1 MRRYF
6 VGFSLLPL
14 LLILLSGCHAI
25 GDKSASLSVIYGATA
40 VLSLLL
46 LVGYCSVVPKKDPWF
61 LLLFSS
67 VLVVNAG
74 YFALAISQSLEE
86 ALLANRISY
95 LGSVFLPM
103 SMLMII
109 LNVARIQY
117 KKWQTWLL
125 LGISVLVF
133 FVAASP
139 GYLTIYYKEVSFE
152 IVNGLSVLHKVYG
165 PWHSLYLYYLLGYF
179 AAMTGVI
186 IYATAKKKIE
196 TTAYTIILLIA
207 VLVNLGVWFIEQVVH
222 INFEILSVS
231 YIITELFLLGVHLV
245 MEENARLKNLISQ
258 REPAAV
264 TGEPTAAP
272 EPGDGAASL
281 PNDRTELFLVG
292 LAELT
297 PTERTI
303 YEAYIVGTSTKDI
316 MQTLCIKENTLKYHN
331 KNLYGKLGVS
341 SRKQLM
347 EVYKQIKTTQRH
359 VNI

>member
-6 VGFSLLPL
+6 FGFSLLPP
-14 LLILLSGCHAI
+14 LLILLSGCSAI
-25 GDKSASLSVIYGATA
+25 GNKAASLTWIYAATA

-67 VLVVNAG
+67 VLVVNVG

-109 LNVARIQY
+109 LGVAKIQY
-117 KKWQTWLL
+117 KKWQTWILL
-125 LGISVLVF
+125 FISVLVF

-139 GYLTIYYKEVSFE
+139 GYLTIYYQEVSFE
-152 IVNGLSVLHKVYG
+152 IINGLSVLHKVYG

-179 AAMTGVI
+179 AVMTGAI

-196 TTAYTIILLIA
+196 TTAYTIILLMA
-207 VLVNLGVWFIEQVVH
+207 VFVNLGVWFIEQVVH

-245 MEENARLKNLISQ
+245 MEENARLRHLVPQ
-258 REPAAV
+258 EEPAPV
-264 TGEPTAAP
+264 TEESAAP
-272 EPGDGAASL
+272 EPLEGASSL
-281 PNDRTELFLVG
+281 SNDKRDIFLMG

-303 YEAYIVGTSTKDI
+303 YEAYIAGASTKDI

-347 EVYKQIKTTQRH
+347 EVYKQIKTAQNTQ
-359 VNI
+359 